1 MEAFYE
7 SGLGVKCFLGLF
19 GLVKNRVFSLK
30 MRVCLISKVLLE
42 NVSNMAIE
50 QTYY

>member
-30 MRVCLISKVLLE
+30 MRVCVTSEDLLE
-42 NVSNMAIE
+42 NV
-50 QTYY
+50 